1 MNKKVKTIGVQLS
14 VPPGDYTKIKNNP
27 HLMSKVSS
35 DISEFMKHVGESDMF
50 YLVMKTY
57 FNDRKNLHKIIDKD
71 IRKACVHSVIISVLT
86 KQAAMFSDE
95 NISDTKIIKIRA
107 KTSVVLKKMRLLLKK
122 ENLLKQWDSFCDES
136 GQVFCEE
143 AAKFDESTFNK
154 LDIKNN
160 DNVEIDNHL
169 DTEA

>member
-35 DISEFMKHVGESDMF
+35 DISEFMTHVGEADMF
-50 YLVMKTY
+50 YLVM
-57 FNDRKNLHKIIDKD
+57 DKD

-122 ENLLKQWDSFCDES
+122 ENLLKEWDSFCDES